1 MAVCALERRASHDRR
16 AANGCLWNLRPRIMA
31 VPDQGYVRAAMGYWY
46 HHVQSIM
53 LAIGQYAETALG
65 DPECF

>member
-1 MAVCALERRASHDRR
+1 MAIL
-16 AANGCLWNLRPRIMA
+16 
-31 VPDQGYVRAAMGYWY
+31 DQGYVRAAMGYWY

-65 DPECF
+65 DPECFLNKPAGIHEGQHSVEQMCPICAGNERG

>member
-1 MAVCALERRASHDRR
+1 
-16 AANGCLWNLRPRIMA
+16 MA